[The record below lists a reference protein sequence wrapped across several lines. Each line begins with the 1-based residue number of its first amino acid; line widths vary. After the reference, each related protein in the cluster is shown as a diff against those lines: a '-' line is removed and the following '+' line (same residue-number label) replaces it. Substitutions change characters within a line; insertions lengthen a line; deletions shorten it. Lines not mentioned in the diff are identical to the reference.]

1 MKRLITFA
9 AYVLFLGTTICP
21 AAPRTASEQLLRVG
35 AWNAAANIPVIS
47 KAPDIDG
54 GFADGEWDSAA
65 QISGFSLLN
74 GNCITN
80 GTGHVRLMRDKD
92 FIYFQ

>member
-35 AWNAAANIPVIS
+35 AWNAAANIPV
-47 KAPDIDG
+47 
-54 GFADGEWDSAA
+54 SAA
-65 QISGFSLLN
+65 APNAI
-74 GNCITN
+74 
-80 GTGHVRLMRDKD
+80 H
-92 FIYFQ
+92 